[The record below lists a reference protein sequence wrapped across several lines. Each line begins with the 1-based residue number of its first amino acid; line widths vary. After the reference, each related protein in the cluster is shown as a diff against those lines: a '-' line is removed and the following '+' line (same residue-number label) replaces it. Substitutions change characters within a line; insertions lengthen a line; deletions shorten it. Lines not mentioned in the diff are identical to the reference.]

1 MNKDNICD
9 YTISM
14 FQFYA
19 QMKQP
24 DSSEIEK
31 YKEFLSEA
39 AILDLAAV
47 ERTLC
52 LLSDT
57 GEYNVLAAVKEIY
70 FSAVGRRLYKS
81 EISRRVIKFSLD
93 NYISER
99 VVWKYLSRA
108 SFIIRQTNTVRK
120 ICVAV
125 ALTMKRQSM
134 ERLCTVAKEKDR

>member
-14 FQFYA
+14 FRFYA

-31 YKEFLSEA
+31 YKEFLFEA

-70 FSAVGRRLYKS
+70 FSAAGRRLYKS

-108 SFIIRQTNTVRK
+108 RK
-120 ICVAV
+120 
-125 ALTMKRQSM
+125 
-134 ERLCTVAKEKDR
+134 LCAEQRKLRSD